1 MNQLSNLNASY
12 IAGFLDGDGSIHV
25 RLKPNVTYKYGF
37 QIAPNIVFYQSSKE
51 PLVLKTLRDMI
62 GGGYLR
68 FRNDGIVE
76 FIIGDT
82 DTMRDLI
89 IQIESYLIVKK
100 LQAKLLLKI
109 FDQKAKV
116 KNKEDFL
123 ALAQIIDQFQDLN
136 YSKNRKNNSLV
147 VADWLKLVTP

>member
-1 MNQLSNLNASY
+1 
-12 IAGFLDGDGSIHV
+12 
-25 RLKPNVTYKYGF
+25 
-37 QIAPNIVFYQSSKE
+37 
-51 PLVLKTLRDMI
+51 LVLKTLRDMI